1 MRRGE
6 GSVHTPIVER
16 VGLVATAEASRRL
29 WPPQRQVERLRQLCI
44 GSDGAELLAYLF
56 AAWAL
61 EETRRDVHTDRSGTS
76 DEI

>member
-1 MRRGE
+1 MHLNHLYIHYCLYAF
-6 GSVHTPIVER
+6 SYLT
-16 VGLVATAEASRRL
+16 SL